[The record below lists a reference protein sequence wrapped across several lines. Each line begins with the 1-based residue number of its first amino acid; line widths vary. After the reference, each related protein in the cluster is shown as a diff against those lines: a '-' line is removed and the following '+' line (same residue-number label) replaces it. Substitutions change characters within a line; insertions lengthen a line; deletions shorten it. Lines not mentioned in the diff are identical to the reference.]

1 VTAAPSPELLLKLDR
16 PGPRYTSYPTVPS
29 WSEPFDGTALDA
41 ALAGVDRPVDVYVH
55 VPFCREQ
62 CWFCGCTQVV
72 STRQGAG
79 DRYLDALEREL
90 GSLPFPTPTVDAA
103 RIHLGGGTPNWLD
116 PRQLDRLYTLLFTR
130 FRPLPD
136 AELSVEVDPDMLD
149 LQQLDRLV
157 AAGVNRVS
165 VGVQSTDPRVLAA
178 VNRPQRLNAVRAT
191 MEAARDR
198 GMTGLNVDLIYG
210 LPYQDAAS
218 LSSTLSDL
226 LALEPDRLAV
236 YSYAHVPWMRPH
248 QRNID
253 ESALPGPVDKMAL
266 FLLARSRLVESGY
279 VAVGMDH
286 FARPGDP
293 LAEAATHRT
302 LHRNFMGYT
311 TRAGLPLVGLGV
323 SAISELD
330 GVYAQ
335 AQPHLGAWYRAVEQG
350 TEPKI
355 AKGMV
360 LGAEDRLRR
369 DVISA
374 LMCNLEVVKAPVEA
388 RHGIVFDEHF
398 AEGLAALVPLVDEG
412 LCTVE
417 RDRVAVTELGQ
428 LLVRNVAMAF
438 DHRLGDGRFSRT
450 V

>member
-1 VTAAPSPELLLKLDR
+1 MTATPSPELLLKLDR

-29 WSEPFDGTALDA
+29 WTESFAQEELDA
-41 ALAGVDRPVDVYVH
+41 ALAAVDRPVDVYVH

-62 CWFCGCTQVV
+62 CWFCGCNQVV
-72 STRQGAG
+72 STRQSAG

-90 GSLPFPTPTVDAA
+90 RALPFCTPTVQAA

-116 PRQLDRLYTLLFTR
+116 PAQIDRLYALLYTR
-130 FRPLPD
+130 FAPLPG
-136 AELSVEVDPDMLD
+136 AELSVEVDPDMLAPA
-149 LQQLDRLV
+149 QLDHFV

-165 VGVQSTDPRVLAA
+165 VGVQSTDPEVLAA
-178 VNRPQRLNAVRAT
+178 VNRPQRLPAVQT
-191 MEAARDR
+191 TLQLARER
-198 GMTGLNVDLIYG
+198 GMAGLNVDLIYG
-210 LPYQDAAS
+210 LPHQDGAS
-218 LSSTLSDL
+218 LSRTIDDL
-226 LALEPDRLAV
+226 VALGPDRFAV
-236 YSYAHVPWMRPH
+236 YSYAHVPWMKPH

-253 ESALPGPVDKMAL
+253 AAALPGPVEKMGL
-266 FLLARSRLVESGY
+266 FLLAHAKLVDAGY

-286 FARPGDP
+286 FARPGDA
-293 LAEAATHRT
+293 LAEAATQRT

-335 AQPHLGAWYRAVEQG
+335 AQPHLGTWYRAVESG
-350 TEPKI
+350 AGPKVH
-355 AKGMV
+355 KGIR
-360 LGAEDRLRR
+360 LTAEDQLRR

-374 LMCNLEVVKAPVEA
+374 LMCNFEVVKAPVEA
-388 RHGIVFDEHF
+388 QHGVSFDAHF
-398 AEGLAALVPLVDEG
+398 ADALASLAPLVDEG
-412 LCTVE
+412 LCE
-417 RDRVAVTELGQ
+417 LRPDRVAVTDLGR

-438 DHRLGDGRFSRT
+438 DHRVGDGRFSRT